1 MAHRRDRVI
10 ALVLAV
16 VFFVTSVGVSVAVVW
31 ELVWG
36 NDDTTQQ
43 QLTVDDMLQGKPLS
57 GFTPIKKVENL
68 QVVDIEQG
76 TGKEVQAGNIVQVD
90 YTGAVAATGIVFQ
103 SSLDFGRPASVTL
116 TDGPEGVIKG
126 WVEGLVGMKE
136 GGKRRLIIPASL
148 AYGENPPAGSSI
160 PPNADLVFDV
170 TVLGVIEEPSE
181 TQ

>member
-36 NDDTTQQ
+36 NDETTQQ
-43 QLTVDDMLQGKPLS
+43 QLTVDDTLQGKPLN
-57 GFTPIKKVENL
+57 GFTPIEKVENL

-76 TGKEVQAGNIVQVD
+76 TGKEVKVGNIVQVD
-90 YTGAVAATGIVFQ
+90 YTGAVASTGIVFQ

-148 AYGENPPAGSSI
+148 AYGETPPAGSSI

-170 TVLGVIEEPSE
+170 TVLGVVEAPAE